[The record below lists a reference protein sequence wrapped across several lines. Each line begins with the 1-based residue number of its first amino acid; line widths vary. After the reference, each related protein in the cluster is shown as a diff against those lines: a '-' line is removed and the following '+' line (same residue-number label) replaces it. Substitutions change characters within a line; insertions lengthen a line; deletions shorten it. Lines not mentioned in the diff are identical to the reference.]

1 MRLADATIARATQTR
16 GQPKAGRGEC
26 APGDSVGILDIV
38 PARDIDQGAAGLK
51 VFLFCDIGYG
61 WKFSLSALRFLRK
74 RGRLTLVYSGA
85 PRRGKP
91 RVRPERL
98 WTIKA
103 VARRLCIRALAR
115 LCSATV
121 RVVADVNAPSFR
133 ESIPPGSHGVVAGFN
148 QIFRA
153 ELIER
158 FATVVN
164 FHPSVLPL
172 YRGPVPSYWALRNGE
187 EKTGY
192 TLHVLTPRID
202 AGPVLYQGLVS
213 CASAGSEFELNRRIA
228 RAAVPVLEKY
238 LHHLLSGSPW
248 TTVTVDAN
256 TVYKVP
262 LDYGKRPG

>member
-1 MRLADATIARATQTR
+1 MPD
-16 GQPKAGRGEC
+16 
-26 APGDSVGILDIV
+26 VG
-38 PARDIDQGAAGLK
+38 PARGAGHGPSVLS

-61 WKFSLSALRFLRK
+61 WTFSLSALRFLRR

-85 PRRGKP
+85 ATRTGRR
-91 RVRPERL
+91 VQPERF
-98 WTIKA
+98 WKIKA
-103 VARRLCIRALAR
+103 AARRLCIRVLAR

-121 RVVADVNAPSFR
+121 RVDADVNAPSFR

-153 ELIER
+153 ELIEH

-202 AGPVLYQGLVS
+202 AGPVLYQGVVP

-228 RAAVPVLEKY
+228 RAAVPTLEKY
-238 LHHLLSGSPW
+238 LQHLLSGTSW
-248 TTVTVDAN
+248 TTVTVDAHS
-256 TVYKVP
+256 VYKVP
-262 LDYGKRPG
+262 LDYGKRPV